1 MDKKNLILGI
11 GFICAAFASLYV
23 GQALS
28 PKPPA
33 TAPAVREAV
42 GQTAANPANAPA
54 APATAGAPSQP
65 PTLSAGGP
73 SASFASATGDNA
85 NARVTTLEN
94 DFIKVRFTD
103 YGGALRDVALKKFPA
118 IQGQPAPFV
127 FNELHVDPMLALTE
141 FPGLDRNTRYNVI
154 RSNSTEIVFKPSSTS
169 ALR

>member
-73 SASFASATGDNA
+73 SASFASATGANA
-85 NARVTTLEN
+85 NAANPNASPPPTAQAPRTARRNLQLEKAKERISLLE
-94 DFIKVRFTD
+94 DQMRAMQLELKQVGILAAHIQ
-103 YGGALRDVALKKFPA
+103 ALEVK
-118 IQGQPAPFV
+118 
-127 FNELHVDPMLALTE
+127 LALVA
-141 FPGLDRNTRYNVI
+141 N
-154 RSNSTEIVFKPSSTS
+154 
-169 ALR
+169 

>member
-23 GQALS
+23 GQSLS

-42 GQTAANPANAPA
+42 GQAATNSATSAAPGAPA
-54 APATAGAPSQP
+54 QP
-65 PTLSAGGP
+65 PALSAGGP
-73 SASFASATGDNA
+73 SANFASATGDNA

-103 YGGALRDVALKKFPA
+103 YGGALRDVALKK
-118 IQGQPAPFV
+118 
-127 FNELHVDPMLALTE
+127 
-141 FPGLDRNTRYNVI
+141 
-154 RSNSTEIVFKPSSTS
+154 
-169 ALR
+169 